1 MIQAGVFRYTA
12 TDRVRY
18 GSPFDAA
25 VAAEAGE
32 RGARRV
38 FVLSSGTL
46 ARTTD
51 AIDRLRAALGDR
63 FAGLCDRMGA
73 HTPRGDVVAAA
84 NAARDAGTDM
94 IVTLGGGS
102 VTDGGKM
109 IVLCLANDVR
119 DTDALDRYYTRI
131 ADDGSS
137 EQPDMTA
144 PQARMISVPTTLS
157 GGEFNLTAG
166 CTDTARRTKQM
177 FRHPLLAPQAVILDP
192 AVTVYTPEWLWLS
205 TGVRAVDHA
214 VEDLCSINL
223 MSYVEGTAIQALK
236 LLARG
241 LPLCRANPADL
252 AARLDCQTGAWLSMV
267 GGQAGVSKGASHGIG
282 HVLGGTAN
290 VPHGHTSCIMLPN
303 VLRYNRSVNA
313 DRQALVSAAFGRPDD
328 DAADVLRE
336 FIAGLGQ
343 PGTLRDAGVDR
354 DQLDEIAEKSMHDRW
369 VHTNPRRITGP
380 AQVREI
386 LDMAW

>member
-1 MIQAGVFRYTA
+1 M
-12 TDRVRY
+12 
-18 GSPFDAA
+18 
-25 VAAEAGE
+25 
-32 RGARRV
+32 
-38 FVLSSGTL
+38 
-46 ARTTD
+46 
-51 AIDRLRAALGDR
+51 
-63 FAGLCDRMGA
+63 
-73 HTPRGDVVAAA
+73 
-84 NAARDAGTDM
+84 
-94 IVTLGGGS
+94 
-102 VTDGGKM
+102 
-109 IVLCLANDVR
+109 
-119 DTDALDRYYTRI
+119 
-131 ADDGSS
+131 
-137 EQPDMTA
+137 
-144 PQARMISVPTTLS
+144 
-157 GGEFNLTAG
+157 
-166 CTDTARRTKQM
+166 
-177 FRHPLLAPQAVILDP
+177 ILDP
-192 AVTVYTPEWLWLS
+192 AVTVHTPEWLWLS

-241 LPLCRANPADL
+241 LPRCRANPADL

-313 DRQALVSAAFGRPDD
+313 DRQALVSAAFGRPED

-336 FIAGLGQ
+336 FIAGLGH

>member
-1 MIQAGVFRYTA
+1 MTPAGVFRYA
-12 TDRVRY
+12 AIDRVRY
-18 GSPFDAA
+18 GAPFDAA
-25 VAAEAGE
+25 VAAEADE
-32 RGARRV
+32 LGAKRV

-51 AIDRLRAALGDR
+51 SVDRLRKALGNR
-63 FAGLCDRMGA
+63 FAGICDRMGA
-73 HTPRGDVVAAA
+73 HTPREDVVAAA
-84 NAARDAGTDM
+84 NAARDADTDL

-119 DTDALDRYYTRI
+119 DRGALDRYYTRI
-131 ADDGSS
+131 AENGSS
-137 EQPDMTA
+137 EQPDMNA
-144 PQARMISVPTTLS
+144 PRARMISVPTTLS

-177 FRHPLLAPQAVILDP
+177 FRHPLFAPHAVILDP
-192 AVTVYTPEWLWLS
+192 AVTVHTPEWLWLS

-236 LLARG
+236 LLSRG
-241 LPLCRANPADL
+241 LPRCKADPDDL
-252 AARLDCQTGAWLSMV
+252 DARLDCQTGAWLSMV

-303 VLRYNRSVNA
+303 VLRYNQTINA
-313 DRQALVSAAFGRPDD
+313 DRQALVSAAFGRSDA
-328 DAADVLRE
+328 DAADVLRD

-343 PGTLRDAGVDR
+343 PGTLRDAGLER

-369 VHTNPRRITGP
+369 VHTNPRKITGP
-380 AQVREI
+380 VQVREI